1 MAELN
6 LGKGLTAGKVASNVQ
21 KKLTRAQEKVLQ
33 KLGKADETKDVAFE
47 EGVINFNKQ
56 YTEGSKLQRDLRA
69 YLEAVKAMHESSK
82 NVQACLA
89 DMYEPDWYGKDEVD
103 SIVEDCDVLWTDYH
117 QKLVDHALISMD
129 TYLGQFPDI
138 KARIAKRDR
147 KLVDF
152 DSARHN
158 YAATHKNKKKDGGIK
173 ITKPSSLLERAT
185 PGWAQGILSAHN
197 VAQSSLSRGQ
207 AEEEFE
213 RAQKVFEEINIDLQE
228 ELPSL
233 WNSRVGFYVSTFQS
247 LAGFEEKF
255 HKEIGRLDQDLYDV
269 LEKLDSTDT
278 STDKEATN
286 HTLRPGGPPPIPK
299 SPSKLR
305 PAMPPP
311 PKVTPSKELKT
322 ENIVNLFDAAATPD
336 ISVTSPTEFDSPA
349 VSSLLDMDLDSF
361 SAATKAS
368 TATQPANWDSW
379 PENSDAQEEETKQH
393 YDPVAAATEAWGDGG
408 TQPSCY
414 DPIAAASEDWGD
426 DGTQPIRYDPVAAA
440 QEGWGDDG
448 RQPAQYDPVV
458 EPQEDWNDDK
468 VQAVTE
474 VPATDE
480 TPADEA
486 HTDVAEEHTSQAAAV
501 LDNEEGQ
508 GESPVDAAPAVEE
521 AVTEESQT
529 PTAAESESTESSE
542 PAEMPPGFLFKLQVM
557 HDYAANDTDELEMKA
572 GDVVL
577 VVRFENPEEQDD
589 GWLMG
594 MKQDDWQQ
602 NKENAAK
609 GVFPENFTQRL

>member
-33 KLGKADETKDVAFE
+33 KLGKADETKDLAFE

-56 YTEGSKLQRDLRA
+56 YAEGSKLQRDLRA
-69 YLEAVKAMHESSK
+69 YLEAVKTMHESSR

-89 DMYEPDWYGKDEVD
+89 DMYEDHWYGKREVD

-147 KLVDF
+147 KLVDY

-158 YAATHKNKKKDGGIK
+158 YSVTHKTKKKDGGIK

-197 VAQSSLSRGQ
+197 VAQSSLSRSQ
-207 AEEEFE
+207 AEEELE

-255 HKEIGRLDQDLYDV
+255 HKEISRLDQDLYDILV
-269 LEKLDSTDT
+269 KLEGTDT
-278 STDKEATN
+278 TRKTGSRGASSGANRSGRDASN

-305 PAMPPP
+305 PAVPPP
-311 PKVTPSKELKT
+311 PKVTPSKEMKA
-322 ENIVNLFDAAATPD
+322 ENIIGMFDAAATPN

-349 VSSLLDMDLDSF
+349 VSNLLDMDLDSF
-361 SAATKAS
+361 SAATKAP
-368 TATQPANWDSW
+368 TVTITQPANWDSW
-379 PENSDAQEEETKQH
+379 PEDSGAQEEDTQQD
-393 YDPVAAATEAWGDGG
+393 YDPMAAAADGWGDDGS
-408 TQPSCY
+408 QPVRY
-414 DPIAAASEDWGD
+414 DPIAAASE
-426 DGTQPIRYDPVAAA
+426 
-440 QEGWGDDG
+440 GWGDDG
-448 RQPAQYDPVV
+448 SKPIRYQEEEVDYQGQQAHYDPVV
-458 EPQEDWNDDK
+458 ESQKGWDDDEP
-468 VQAVTE
+468 AATE
-474 VPATDE
+474 VPDE
-480 TPADEA
+480 AAEEVTPAA
-486 HTDVAEEHTSQAAAV
+486 AE
-501 LDNEEGQ
+501 DEEGQ
-508 GESPVDAAPAVEE
+508 GESAAAAAETEEEKATEEAPAE
-521 AVTEESQT
+521 AEAAA
-529 PTAAESESTESSE
+529 AAESTEAA
-542 PAEMPPGFLFKLQVM
+542 AEDTDLPPGFLFKVQVM
-557 HDYAANDTDELEMKA
+557 HDYAANDTDELEMSA

-577 VVRFENPEEQDD
+577 VVPFDNPDEQDE

-594 MKQDDWQQ
+594 MKQDDWKQ

>member
-89 DMYEPDWYGKDEVD
+89 DMYEDDWYGKREVD

-147 KLVDF
+147 KLVDY

-158 YAATHKNKKKDGGIK
+158 YSVTHKAKKKDGGIK

-197 VAQSSLSRGQ
+197 VAQSSLSRNQ
-207 AEEEFE
+207 AEDELE

-255 HKEIGRLDQDLYDV
+255 HKEIGRLDQDLYDTLLK
-269 LEKLDSTDT
+269 LEGTDT
-278 STDKEATN
+278 TSGRDASN

-305 PAMPPP
+305 PAVPPP
-311 PKVTPSKELKT
+311 PKVTPSKDMKP
-322 ENIVNLFDAAATPD
+322 ENIVSLFDAAAAPN
-336 ISVTSPTEFDSPA
+336 ISVTSPTE
-349 VSSLLDMDLDSF
+349 
-361 SAATKAS
+361 
-368 TATQPANWDSW
+368 PANWDSW
-379 PENSDAQEEETKQH
+379 PEDSGAQEEDAEEH
-393 YDPVAAATEAWGDGG
+393 YDPVAAATDA
-408 TQPSCY
+408 
-414 DPIAAASEDWGD
+414 WGD
-426 DGTQPIRYDPVAAA
+426 DGTQPVRYDPIAAA
-440 QEGWGDDG
+440 TEGWGDDG
-448 RQPAQYDPVV
+448 TRPVRYDSEEAAQEEEGDDGSQQAHYDTVAEAQEGWDDDGSQP
-458 EPQEDWNDDK
+458 
-468 VQAVTE
+468 VTE
-474 VPATDE
+474 VPDEAAEAPAEEE
-480 TPADEA
+480 TPVAD
-486 HTDVAEEHTSQAAAV
+486 D
-501 LDNEEGQ
+501 DDEEGQ
-508 GESPVDAAPAVEE
+508 GESAAAAAATEEEQATEEAPAP
-521 AVTEESQT
+521 AAAAAA
-529 PTAAESESTESSE
+529 AAEAEPEPEPEPEHKPESTEVASE
-542 PAEMPPGFLFKLQVM
+542 EADMPPGFLFKVQVM
-557 HDYAANDTDELEMKA
+557 HDYAANDTDELEMGA

-577 VVRFENPEEQDD
+577 VITFDNPDEQDD

-594 MKQDDWQQ
+594 MKQDDWRQ

>member
-278 STDKEATN
+278 STKTGNRGASSSGAIRSDKEATN

-336 ISVTSPTEFDSPA
+336 ISVTSPTE
-349 VSSLLDMDLDSF
+349 
-361 SAATKAS
+361 
-368 TATQPANWDSW
+368 PANWDSW
-379 PENSDAQEEETKQH
+379 
-393 YDPVAAATEAWGDGG
+393 
-408 TQPSCY
+408 
-414 DPIAAASEDWGD
+414 
-426 DGTQPIRYDPVAAA
+426 
-440 QEGWGDDG
+440 
-448 RQPAQYDPVV
+448 
-458 EPQEDWNDDK
+458 
-468 VQAVTE
+468 
-474 VPATDE
+474 
-480 TPADEA
+480 
-486 HTDVAEEHTSQAAAV
+486 
-501 LDNEEGQ
+501 

>member
-158 YAATHKNKKKDGGIK
+158 YAATHKSKKKDGGIK

-197 VAQSSLSRGQ
+197 VAQSSLSRSQ
-207 AEEEFE
+207 AEEELE

-305 PAMPPP
+305 PAVPPP

-322 ENIVNLFDAAATPD
+322 ENIINLFDAAAAPD
-336 ISVTSPTEFDSPA
+336 ISVTSPTE
-349 VSSLLDMDLDSF
+349 
-361 SAATKAS
+361 
-368 TATQPANWDSW
+368 PANWDSW
-379 PENSDAQEEETKQH
+379 PEDSGAQEEETKQH
-393 YDPVAAATEAWGDGG
+393 YDPVAAATEAWGDDG
-408 TQPSCY
+408 TPHSCY

-426 DGTQPIRYDPVAAA
+426 DGTQPVRYDPVAAT

-448 RQPAQYDPVV
+448 SQPAQYDPVV
-458 EPQEDWNDDK
+458 EAQEDWTDDK
-468 VQAVTE
+468 DQAVTE

-486 HTDVAEEHTSQAAAV
+486 QTDVAEEDTAQAAAV

-521 AVTEESQT
+521 AVTEET
-529 PTAAESESTESSE
+529 PAAAESESTESSE

-577 VVRFENPEEQDD
+577 VVPFENAEEQDD

-594 MKQDDWQQ
+594 MKLDDWQQ
-602 NKENAAK
+602 NKENATK